1 MIDFEKLSLV
11 RIPPGHS
18 KVPSAGVV
26 SARLDVATEM
36 VVSKHEWREDVLAM
50 TEHRVRFGIWKQFYG
65 PIRDPLARVDIALL
79 KNLPNRFDAE
89 KLIADLK
96 AAIPAAPK

>member
-11 RIPPGHS
+11 RVPAAGNSPAGH
-18 KVPSAGVV
+18 VT
-26 SARLDVATEM
+26 ARLELANQI

-50 TEHRVRFGIWKQFYG
+50 SERRVRFGIWKQLYG
-65 PIRDPLARVDIALL
+65 PIRDPLARVEVALL
-79 KNLPNRFDAE
+79 QNVPNRVEAE

-96 AAIPAAPK
+96 AAIPQAPK